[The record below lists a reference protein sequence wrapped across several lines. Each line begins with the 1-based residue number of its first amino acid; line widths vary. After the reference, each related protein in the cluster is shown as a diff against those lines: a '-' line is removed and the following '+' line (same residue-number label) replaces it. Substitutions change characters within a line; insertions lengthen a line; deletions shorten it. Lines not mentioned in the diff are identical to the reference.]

1 MSHSAADTEQAQ
13 PPPGDDHAFFGQPRG
28 LMTLSGLEVRERFS
42 FLGTQAVL
50 VLLFADTVGDGGMG
64 MDPGTAASA
73 SASATSVSA
82 AHGTLACLVSAAGGR
97 PAARILGSYRAVLC
111 GGIPAAIGM
120 ALGLIQYVAG
130 RRHPVG
136 RTKGAECAPAPDAM
150 RRAVRLIIGGTVAVA
165 LVAPVPARAGWLTI
179 DRFVDVLTVISVIA
193 PVACFVVMSKSLRV
207 TTGLLAAPWLKRTMH
222 PAH

>member
-28 LMTLSGLEVRERFS
+28 LMTLSGPEVRERFS

-50 VLLFADTVGDGGMG
+50 VLFFADTVSDGGMG
-64 MDPGTAASA
+64 MDPGTAAS
-73 SASATSVSA
+73 VSA
-82 AHGTLACLVSAAGGR
+82 ATYGTLVCLVSVAGGR
-97 PAARILGSYRAVLC
+97 PADRILGSYRAVLC

-120 ALGLIQYVAG
+120 PLGLIQYVAG

-136 RTKGAECAPAPDAM
+136 RTEGAECAPAPDAM
-150 RRAVRLIIGGTVAVA
+150 RRAVRLIIGGAVAVA
-165 LVAPVPARAGWLTI
+165 LVATVPARAGWLTI
-179 DRFVDVLTVISVIA
+179 DRCVDVLTVISVIA
-193 PVACFVVMSKSLRV
+193 PVACFVVMSKSPRV
-207 TTGLLAAPWLKRTMH
+207 TTGLLAAPWPKRTMH